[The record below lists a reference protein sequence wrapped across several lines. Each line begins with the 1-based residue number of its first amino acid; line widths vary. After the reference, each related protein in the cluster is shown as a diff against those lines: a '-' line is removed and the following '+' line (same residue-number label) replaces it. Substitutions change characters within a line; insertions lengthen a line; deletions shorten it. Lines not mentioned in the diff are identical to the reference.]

1 MQSKVHVCV
10 QSTAPR
16 VSFVQSKAPCRA
28 KRMCVCRAQRP
39 VCHSCRAKRH
49 AELESARVSFVQSKA
64 PCRAGKRPCVI
75 RAEHS
80 AMQSWKA
87 PVCHSC
93 RAKRHAELESARV
106 SFV

>member
-28 KRMCVCRAQRP
+28 KRMCVYRAQRP
-39 VCHSCRAKRH
+39 VCHSYRAKRH
-49 AELESARVSFVQSKA
+49 TELESARVSFVQSKA

-75 RAEHS
+75 RTEHS
-80 AMQSWKA
+80 AMQSKVHVCVQSWKA

-93 RAKRHAELESARV
+93 RAQRHTE
-106 SFV
+106 